1 MQSNSFLN
9 FSFNFSYHTTSGL
22 ITLLRP
28 FFNFLLFRSLPS
40 PVNCPV
46 KLSPFFP
53 SEFPRLSSTDTT
65 DCICSVR
72 SERTSCCVG
81 IHMLSTY
88 PQIVDKLWI
97 TCWKSCGFSHLTLK
111 IILFYVRINSEWVYM
126 HLWTGPHLFHR
137 YAHRYTHV

>member
-9 FSFNFSYHTTSGL
+9 FSFNFSYHTTSDL

-28 FFNFLLFRSLPS
+28 FFNFPLFRSLPS
-40 PVNCPV
+40 PVNCSV

-53 SEFPRLSSTDTT
+53 SEFPCLSFTDTT

-81 IHMLSTY
+81 IHMFSTY
-88 PQIVDKLWI
+88 NYQLIPKSWI
-97 TCWKSCGFSHLTLK
+97 SCGFSHLTLK

-126 HLWTGPHLFHR
+126 HLWTGPHLFHS